1 MRPVVLALSVLLVF
15 GSTWQCESHYMWQFK
30 ILFSLFTLT
39 YPTLKWVTGTTF
51 RPASLPPLQC
61 KIANR
66 FGWLVGRGMVFA
78 CGKIKGASWGACEDY
93 GAAIVGRVCL
103 DLGWNG
109 QGGSYSMCNTSPSV
123 ALFIHQC
130 WSLLFSASLPLQL
143 KDGSNNSLSLYDNTL
158 LLRHPIKRISTS
170 SGLTATPVAA
180 GLIKG
185 VSKCLIQRLMPPRE
199 L

>member
-1 MRPVVLALSVLLVF
+1 MLARIMALRSLGVCAWIWGGMGKVGPIQGARHFFLLLY
-15 GSTWQCESHYMWQFK
+15 S
-30 ILFSLFTLT
+30 FT
-39 YPTLKWVTGTTF
+39 
-51 RPASLPPLQC
+51 
-61 KIANR
+61 N
-66 FGWLVGRGMVFA
+66 VGRCYFQPL
-78 CGKIKGASWGACEDY
+78 Y
-93 GAAIVGRVCL
+93 
-103 DLGWNG
+103 
-109 QGGSYSMCNTSPSV
+109 
-123 ALFIHQC
+123 
-130 WSLLFSASLPLQL
+130 LPVQP